1 MNETQTM
8 QGGRAG
14 RRSRAERRAADA
26 GEEAGRSSL
35 KALLP
40 LLPYALRYRGR
51 ILLALLAL
59 LVASAAT
66 LAVPL
71 AVRRMVDFGFSPE
84 GAQLIDRYFGM
95 MIGVVAVL
103 AIASAARYYLVMTLG
118 ERVMADVRV
127 AVFRHLTHLDPAF
140 YDTVKSGEI
149 VSRLTAD
156 TTQIKSAFG
165 ASASVALRNFVL
177 FLGAVGMMV
186 FTSPRL
192 SGLVLLAIPVIVL
205 PLVASGR
212 SVRRRSRLAQDRLAD
227 ASAYAT
233 EAIGATRVMQAFTA
247 EGPTLARFGSAAEE
261 AFDAARIATGAR
273 SVLTAVAIFLIF
285 ASVVAVLWYGAQDV
299 LAGTMTAG
307 RLSQFVLYAVF
318 AAGALGELS
327 QVWSEVSAAA
337 GAAGRIAEILSVEP
351 RIKAPAHPVPLP
363 EPPRATVGF
372 ENVTFAYPSRPDSP
386 VVDRLTLH
394 VGRGERVAIVGP
406 SGAGKSTVVQLL
418 LRFYD
423 PQEGRVLVDDIP
435 VRDLNPAALRRRM
448 SFVPQDA
455 VVFGA
460 TIADNIRY
468 GSPDASDAQVEEA
481 ARLAAAD
488 AFIRALPEAYG
499 TRVGERGVT
508 LSGGQRQRI
517 AIARA
522 ILRDAP
528 ILLLDE
534 ATSALDAENETLVQA
549 ALDRLMEGRTT
560 IVIAHR
566 LATILKADR
575 ILVMDGG
582 RIVEQGTHAE
592 LVQAGGLYERLARL
606 QFEAGAAA
614 LATDRA
620 AE

>member
-1 MNETQTM
+1 MSSTTLD
-8 QGGRAG
+8 GSPAPDSKTSLRA
-14 RRSRAERRAADA
+14 
-26 GEEAGRSSL
+26 L
-35 KALLP
+35 QP

-51 ILLALLAL
+51 IAMA
-59 LVASAAT
+59 LVALVIAAMAT
-66 LAVPL
+66 LAIPL
-71 AVRRMVDFGFSPE
+71 AVRRMVDYGFSPE
-84 GAQLIDRYFGM
+84 GIDLIDRYFSV

-103 AIASAARYYLVMTLG
+103 ATASAARYYLVMTLG
-118 ERVMADVRV
+118 ERVMADVRT
-127 AVFRHLTHLDPAF
+127 AVFAHLTRLDAGF
-140 YDTVKSGEI
+140 FDTVKSGEI

-177 FLGAVGMMV
+177 FIGAAAMMV
-186 FTSPRL
+186 VTSPRL
-192 SGLVLLAIPVIVL
+192 SGLVMLAIPVIVL

-212 SVRRRSRLAQDRLAD
+212 SVRQRSRRAQDRLAD

-247 EGPTLARFGSAAEE
+247 ERATLARFQAAAEE
-261 AFDAARIATGAR
+261 AFEAARSATASR
-273 SVLTAVAIFLIF
+273 SILTAVAIFLIF
-285 ASVVAVLWYGAQDV
+285 ASVVGVLWYGAQDV
-299 LAGTMTAG
+299 LAGRITGG

-351 RIKAPAHPVPLP
+351 RIRAPETPRRLP
-363 EPPRATVGF
+363 EPPLGTLAF
-372 ENVTFAYPSRPDSP
+372 EHVRFAYPTRPDHP
-386 VVDRLTLH
+386 VIDNLSLA
-394 VGRGERVAIVGP
+394 VGHGERIAIVGP
-406 SGAGKSTVVQLL
+406 SGAGKSTLVQLI

-423 PQEGRVLVDDIP
+423 PQAGRLLVDGIP
-435 VRDLNPAALRRRM
+435 ITELDPQDLRRRIA
-448 SFVPQDA
+448 FVPQDP
-455 VVFGA
+455 VIFGA
-460 TIADNIRY
+460 TIAENLRY
-468 GSPDASDAQVEEA
+468 GRPDASDAELQAA

-488 AFIRALPEAYG
+488 GFITAMADGYA

-534 ATSALDAENETLVQA
+534 ATSALDAESETAVQA
-549 ALDRLMEGRTT
+549 ALDTLMDGRTT

-582 RIVEQGTHAE
+582 RIVEEGTHGD
-592 LVQAGGLYERLARL
+592 LVARGGLYARLARL

-614 LATDRA
+614 LADRA